1 MKIATMGTGGIGG
14 FLAAR
19 LAKQGHEVAAIAR
32 GAHLEAMKVSGLTL
46 LTSWGQETVRPWKV
60 TDDTSEVGEV
70 DAIIF
75 GVKGGGLEAAARSCL
90 AMLGEETVV
99 VPFLNGVEAADRLAD
114 VLPEK
119 HVANG
124 LARIS
129 TTIASPGVIRQTGDF
144 STFVFGER
152 DNRPSERLE
161 RLREA
166 IEAAGSEAELS
177 DDIERDV
184 WTKFVFFS
192 ALSGVTAAGRC
203 TMGDVVAIP
212 ELGAL
217 FRKVIGETAAIGRAA
232 GVALDPQIEDKTW
245 AFAKT
250 LPDVMRAST
259 ANDLEQG
266 LPLEIDWITGA
277 ACRLAKKH
285 AVAAPANEA
294 LYALLLP
301 YRDGGRV

>member
-1 MKIATMGTGGIGG
+1 MRIATMGTGGIGG

-19 LAKQGHEVAAIAR
+19 LTKDGHEVAAIAR
-32 GAHLEAMKVSGLTL
+32 GPNLDAMKVSGLTL
-46 LTSWGQETVRPWKV
+46 ITPCGQDTVRPWKV
-60 TDDTSEVGEV
+60 TDNTSEVGQV
-70 DAIIF
+70 DAVIF
-75 GVKGGGLEAAARSCL
+75 GVKGMGLEAAARACL
-90 AMLGEETVV
+90 PMLGEETVV
-99 VPFLNGVEAADRLAD
+99 VPFLNGVEASDRLAE
-114 VLPEK
+114 VMPEK

-124 LARIS
+124 LAKIS
-129 TTIASPGVIRQTGDF
+129 TTIASPGVIKQTGDF

-152 DNRPSERLE
+152 DNRQSQRLQK
-161 RLREA
+161 LQEA
-166 IEAAGSEAELS
+166 IATAGSEAVVS

-203 TMGDVVAIP
+203 TIGDVVAIP

-245 AFAKT
+245 SFAQA

-259 ANDLEQG
+259 AIDLEHG
-266 LPLEIDWITGA
+266 RPLEIDWITGA

-285 AVAAPANEA
+285 AVAAPANET

-301 YRDGGRV
+301 YRGGGRG